1 MRLAFVILLSNCLVS
16 SAVAEDLEHLLER
29 KFTATDTLDV
39 NGETGEDARAC
50 LDGLCWPPGEFV
62 VSCQP
67 ARDNRGDLLVRF
79 PSPIESGDARNDL
92 VSMEWYVARNE
103 QGQPVE
109 APAIVVVHESGRGMQ
124 VGRLFANGLRQR
136 GVHTFL
142 IHLPSYGERRE
153 GRDRPEASQLFTL
166 IRQAIA
172 DVRRARDA
180 VAVLPW
186 VQGRHVALQGTSLGG
201 FVSATVAGLDHG
213 YDSIFVMLAG
223 GDLFDIIQKGERDT
237 AKVREELQKAGL
249 APEVVKDLVWAIEP
263 NRIAHRVNRER
274 TWLYSGDQDNV
285 VPIKNAL
292 SWAKAA
298 RLDVTHHIRMPANHY
313 SGILFLPIM
322 QDHVIDQ
329 VKAGAQVKAAADGQ
343 P

>member
-1 MRLAFVILLSNCLVS
+1 MRLSLLLACVGLLLC
-16 SAVAEDLEHLLER
+16 SAASADEVEALLGR
-29 KFTATDTLDV
+29 TFTATDSLRI
-39 NGETGEDARAC
+39 GEEHSEDARVC
-50 LDGLCWPPGEFV
+50 LDGLCWTTGEFKV
-62 VSCQP
+62 HCEP
-67 ARDNRGDLLVRF
+67 AKPDRGDVLVRF
-79 PSPIESGDARNDL
+79 PSPIDSGDARNDL
-92 VSMEWYVARNE
+92 VSMEWYFAR
-103 QGQPVE
+103 GADGKPVE
-109 APAIVVVHESGRGMQ
+109 APALVVVHESGRGMT

-153 GRDRPEASQLFTL
+153 GRDRPDASNLFTL

-186 VQGRHVALQGTSLGG
+186 VQSGHVALQGTSLGG

-249 APEVVKDLVWAIEP
+249 TPEVVKDLVWAIEP
-263 NRIAHRVNRER
+263 NRLAHRVNRER

-285 VPIKNAL
+285 VPIENAL

-298 RLDVTHHIRMPANHY
+298 KLDVSHHIRMPANHY
-313 SGILFLPIM
+313 SGIIFLPVM
-322 QDHVIDQ
+322 QDHVAEQI
-329 VKAGAQVKAAADGQ
+329 KNGAAREAAEGK
-343 P
+343 